1 MELSM
6 SMRYVRI
13 RARQKAKNGPV
24 LAEHTMS
31 ALLMLAG
38 CDAKTVMPSG
48 AESAQAAIS
57 NEIDDLCAGL
67 KTRYQINDPHG
78 VMAKLDALI
87 ESRQLDT
94 GAEREF
100 AAIQAEAE
108 NWMTSNPSYGD
119 TIVPIAMLN
128 AVADKIDEIMDETL
142 FGAGDT
148 SGGSVAPAAGAAV
161 LSSFANDNNE
171 TVLDTPNYDPN
182 ATIVDFTPPAE
193 DEVDEDEY
201 ESEPDQEDDE
211 AAEQQKQQAAA
222 KVLAAALAAAA
233 AEKAAADAA
242 EEQAKRD
249 AEEKNE
255 EGGFRGY
262 DEALKQRILQQA
274 VQEAQ
279 LQILKER
286 QLQAELERNKKN
298 RKTRVNGVN
307 FKGGPVA
314 AHAQYFVLTILVGF
328 GILIG
333 LIVLLSNAYGGSI
346 NAGIDNVPTVWNFLL
361 FVYTVIWGGI
371 VFNGVISAFGQK
383 YKSFAIFLGFS
394 TVTFIAWRIY
404 KEAFADMQEGTWWMK
419 VVFFVV
425 YLIAF
430 IVSQRRFVAL
440 RLDPGNNV
448 SQSTMFR
455 IRVIGTSGM
464 IYFRLLI
471 TSTIFPAILLL
482 ILRLVSDELSAGW
495 EHFFAIYCFCWMLGL
510 IYFIPQSIFSELT
523 VGQLSWDKLEKK
535 KSALVGSSVIGALML
550 PAFIIFLHW
559 HFDWFPMKVWVL
571 VLLIIYLVFALISII
586 AAARTS
592 VSSLQN
598 D

>member
-13 RARQKAKNGPV
+13 RARQKSKNGPV

-48 AESAQAAIS
+48 AESAQTAITK
-57 NEIDDLCAGL
+57 EIADLNAEL
-67 KTRYQINDPHG
+67 EARYQIHDPHG
-78 VMAKLDALI
+78 VMAKLDNLI

-94 GAEREF
+94 SADREF
-100 AAIQAEAE
+100 AALQAEAD
-108 NWMTSNPSYGD
+108 NWMSSNSSYGD

-128 AVADKIDEIMDETL
+128 AVAGKVDEIMDDAI
-142 FGAGDT
+142 FGVGDAPGNVDVAVV
-148 SGGSVAPAAGAAV
+148 SSVA
-161 LSSFANDNNE
+161 SDNNE
-171 TVLDTPNYDPN
+171 TVIDTSDYDPS
-182 ATIVDFTPPAE
+182 ATIVDYTPGVE
-193 DEVDEDEY
+193 DEADEDED
-201 ESEPDQEDDE
+201 EPEPDQEEDE
-211 AAEQQKQQAAA
+211 DAKREAEETAAD
-222 KVLAAALAAAA
+222 
-233 AEKAAADAA
+233 EKAK
-242 EEQAKRD
+242 EQALRD

-255 EGGFRGY
+255 EGGFIGY
-262 DEALKQRILQQA
+262 DEALRQRILQEA

-279 LQILKER
+279 LQILRER
-286 QLQAELERNKKN
+286 QLQEELARNKKN

-328 GILIG
+328 GILVG
-333 LIVLLSNAYGGSI
+333 LVLLLSNAYGGSI
-346 NAGIDNVPTVWNFLL
+346 GAGIDNIPTGWSFLL
-361 FVYTVIWGGI
+361 FVYAMIWGGI
-371 VFNGVISAFGQK
+371 VFNGVISALGQK
-383 YKSFAIFLGFS
+383 FKSFAIFLGFS
-394 TVTFIAWRIY
+394 TVIFIAWRIY
-404 KEAFADMQEGTWWMK
+404 KEAFTDMQEGTWWMK

-430 IVSQRRFVAL
+430 IVSQRRFTTL
-440 RLDPGNNV
+440 RLDPGNNI

-464 IYFRLLI
+464 IYFRLVI

-482 ILRLVSDELSAGW
+482 ILRLISDELSTGW
-495 EHFFAIYCFCWMLGL
+495 EHFFAVYFFCWMLGL

-523 VGQLSWDKLEKK
+523 VGHLDWDKLEKK
-535 KSALVGSSVIGALML
+535 KSALVVSSVIGALML
-550 PAFIIFLHW
+550 PAMVLFLHW

-571 VLLIIYLVFALISII
+571 VLLIIYLVFALLSII